1 MGISSLEVMTINY
14 RIVDGLWGS
23 IPPPDYNMT
32 KYKDYKVE
40 VVFKHLPWAFKTY
53 TIKAKSEKKACD
65 ITRRM
70 FKDKILTLRVL

>member
-1 MGISSLEVMTINY
+1 MA
-14 RIVDGLWGS
+14 
-23 IPPPDYNMT
+23 

-40 VVFKHLPWAFKTY
+40 VVFKHLPWTVKDY

-70 FKDKILTLRVL
+70 FKDKILTLRIL